1 MMMTLHCRQVEK
13 ALRAF
18 HDGTMPGECA
28 AAIEAHLGQC
38 AGCRNAARR
47 QALTKLLRAGSRA
60 PVPAPSDF
68 FMTRLRGAL
77 QDSPPPR
84 TNPAAAEL
92 LSSAG
97 LRIAPAMAVMALII
111 SIGSAWFSAPYNAA
125 SEKVPAEELLLEDH
139 QLSTDLILAA
149 IFGETIER

>member
-1 MMMTLHCRQVEK
+1 MTLHCRQVQK

-38 AGCRNAARR
+38 AGCRTAARR

-60 PVPAPSDF
+60 PAPAPSDF

-77 QDSPPPR
+77 QDCPPPQ
-84 TNPAAAEL
+84 P
-92 LSSAG
+92 
-97 LRIAPAMAVMALII
+97 APAMAELLVRAGLRLAPAMAAMALII
-111 SIGSAWFSAPYNAA
+111 SISSAWFAAPAYNALLA
-125 SEKVPAEELLLEDH
+125 APAEELLLEDH
-139 QLSTDLILAA
+139 PLSTDLILAA
-149 IFGETIER
+149 LTGETIER